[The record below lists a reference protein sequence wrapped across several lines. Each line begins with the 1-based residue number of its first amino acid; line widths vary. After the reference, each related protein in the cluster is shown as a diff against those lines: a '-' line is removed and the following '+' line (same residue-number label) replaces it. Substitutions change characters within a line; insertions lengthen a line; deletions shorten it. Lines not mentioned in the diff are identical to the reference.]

1 MTSDQLVAKETP
13 PHDPIQARPTLPGF
27 KSTDGGLVVVFC
39 DVAHFLTQHLFHER
53 RLDFGE
59 FPNAERPAAPYCGYR
74 GSKRATCVLRCASY
88 EQTSPA
94 PGPQSKLTNRIFLEL
109 PTVAT

>member
-59 FPNAERPAAPYCGYR
+59 FPNTERPAALTVVIADQTEQRVC
-74 GSKRATCVLRCASY
+74 CAARRMNK
-88 EQTSPA
+88 PVRLLA
-94 PGPQSKLTNRIFLEL
+94 RNPN
-109 PTVAT
+109 